1 MQGYIEDTRICVEYL
16 LSSITMMNILT
27 EVQRNTTI
35 SDEKNNNNLLETS
48 YNIWFNSKVVGE
60 VFHFCASRIAKWNR
74 KKLWLL

>member
-35 SDEKNNNNLLETS
+35 SDEKNKSL
-48 YNIWFNSKVVGE
+48 I
-60 VFHFCASRIAKWNR
+60 
-74 KKLWLL
+74 